1 MNNNVQD
8 PDMSKIVIMIDLD
21 SKKSYMSI
29 LNQIKDLGMTKTRY
43 HYVLATL
50 GIYELD
56 LNDFRHGGVT
66 ITGFS
71 IVDYYSINTIKYL
84 SDLVQSGEPLN
95 KIANIPVN
103 FFSLSLSLSLSQI
116 NLFNINNN
124 PIYVYD

>member
-103 FFSLSLSLSLSQI
+103 FFSLSLT
-116 NLFNINNN
+116 N
-124 PIYVYD
+124 